1 MSSSWART
9 LFVDYLCK
17 TKSTYFRAR
26 GYGAAWR
33 YLASST
39 AKQKHSNRFTFI
51 RVYYFFSS
59 NAWVYGILVVLVV
72 VVVVFFLLML
82 SFLLFCCLLFDLI
95 LCDYFC
101 KVSTLWGYKWKRWRC
116 VRNNVYAY
124 VYVWLS
130 VVHLDNNVTQQRRQ
144 LIIIAK
150 WHCTWK
156 VCSVHVYKS
165 PLFSA
170 QKLTNRNYL
179 PSLKMR
185 CKENYHQ
192 LFMNFPLRRFAIKA
206 YMAYTMR

>member
-1 MSSSWART
+1 MCIWDSCSACCCS
-9 LFVDYLCK
+9 CC
-17 TKSTYFRAR
+17 
-26 GYGAAWR
+26 
-33 YLASST
+33 
-39 AKQKHSNRFTFI
+39 
-51 RVYYFFSS
+51 
-59 NAWVYGILVVLVV
+59 
-72 VVVVFFLLML
+72 FFLLML

-192 LFMNFPLRRFAIKA
+192 LFMNFPLHRIYHQSIYGILYAIENNQQ
-206 YMAYTMR
+206 TR